1 MKNQNNSIK
10 ENLKIV
16 SLFIPEHS
24 HSLSIPLAQSLISA
38 GFPSSA
44 ENFVERSLDLNE
56 LLIKHPSATF
66 FIKVLGD
73 SMINAGI
80 HSNDILIVDRS
91 LTPTNNKI
99 VVVRIN
105 DEFTVK
111 RIQFHDDTI
120 VLLPENSNYKPIHI
134 KKDADFEV
142 WGVVT
147 NVIHNV

>member
-1 MKNQNNSIK
+1 MKNNNNCIK
-10 ENLKIV
+10 ENLKIISV
-16 SLFIPEHS
+16 FSADSSHPLKIPFAE
-24 HSLSIPLAQSLISA
+24 SLISA

-56 LLIKHPSATF
+56 LLIKHPTATF
-66 FIKVLGD
+66 FIKVMGD

-99 VVVRIN
+99 VVVRLN

-111 RIQFHDDTI
+111 RIQFNQETI
-120 VLLPENSNYKPIHI
+120 LLIPENPNYKPIEI
-134 KKDADFEV
+134 KKDADFEI

-147 NVIHNV
+147 NVIHSV